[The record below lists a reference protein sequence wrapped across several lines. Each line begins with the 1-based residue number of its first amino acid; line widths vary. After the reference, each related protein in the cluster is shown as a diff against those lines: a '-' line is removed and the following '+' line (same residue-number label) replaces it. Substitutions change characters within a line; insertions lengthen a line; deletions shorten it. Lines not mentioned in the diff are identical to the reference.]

1 MKTTPENARDAVGFP
16 SDGAIAFSCAKGAA
30 RDARYIYAGAPIRQR
45 RRAALLFSPDNST
58 CCMFS
63 GWEKFPCP
71 LRATREIR
79 IRLVHTTRSV
89 GAVTRAVCKLKRG
102 DVVGVRGPFGTPW
115 PVEDAAGKDVII
127 VAGGIGL
134 APLRPVI
141 YQILSDRAKYGKVVL
156 IYGTRTPADIL
167 FQNELA
173 KWRSRLD
180 LRAEVTVDR
189 APAAWRGPVGV
200 VTTLIPKVSF
210 DPQRSVA
217 MVCGPEVMMRYRGAR
232 VGRPRGGKRTR
243 LHLDG
248 AEHEMRGRLLRPL
261 PVGSGIHL
269 QGRPSFS
276 VRSNCAAA
284 GDTRALT

>member
-1 MKTTPENARDAVGFP
+1 MPSAFHPMAPSPFRVQKVRRETRDTFTLELQSAN
-16 SDGAIAFSCAKGAA
+16 GAA
-30 RDARYIYAGAPIRQR
+30 RPPFLAGQFNMLYVFGVGEVPMSITGDPGD
-45 RRAALLFSPDNST
+45 PDT
-58 CCMFS
+58 
-63 GWEKFPCP
+63 
-71 LRATREIR
+71 I
-79 IRLVHTTRSV
+79 VHTTRSV
-89 GAVTRAVCKLKRG
+89 GAVTGAVCKLKRG
-102 DVVGVRGPFGTPW
+102 DMVGVRGPFGTPW

-180 LRAEVTVDR
+180 FRAEVTVDR
-189 APAAWRGPVGV
+189 APAAWRGSVGV

-210 DPQRSVA
+210 DPQRSRRHGLWA
-217 MVCGPEVMMRYRGAR
+217 GSDDAICGAR
-232 VGRPRGGKRTR
+232 IGRPRGGERTG
-243 LHLDG
+243 LYLDG
-248 AEHEMRGRLLRPL
+248 TEHEMRGRLLRPL

-269 QGRPSFS
+269 QTGPSFS